1 MDSNFLNKFDN
12 YKLDLH
18 GVRMP
23 SFEVENKYKR
33 EIGLSEDA
41 SKLEFLKQKCY
52 VRLNELKDSKYIKP
66 SKFKEYKDRT
76 DEELEILDKLDFID
90 YMLLVWHVTNFCD
103 ENKIARGL
111 GRGSAAGSL
120 VLYLI
125 DVVRVDPIKHGLFF
139 QRFVS
144 EVRAKKEVVDGIVY
158 LDGSL
163 MADVDL
169 DICYYDRQ
177 KVLQHLEEKFEGKTS
192 KILTLNTLSGK
203 LVIKEC
209 GKIVATP
216 DPISEEDMTRV
227 TSMIPSMYGNVKDIK
242 EAYEEDEEEDG
253 FKKWCDENPRVYR
266 TALKIRGLI
275 KNKGVHPSAIAI
287 SYDPLEE
294 ICPTELTSDKSSS
307 VTSYDMNWVSLFNV
321 KLDVLGLRG
330 VSVVDRVC
338 KDLDIDPVKDVN
350 VDDKFIYTQLQDLR
364 SRHGLFHIEADTAF
378 KVCRTV
384 TPDSLDELSAVLAIA
399 RPGAIQFEGLY
410 ADVAHG
416 NAQMEAVHPF
426 FDKILQETKGVVLYQ
441 EQLMAMANKMGFSL
455 DDAELLR
462 RIVGKKKVSEVRK
475 WKKRVVSL
483 VKKNKKLAKK
493 HNGKDAGEVFWRIL
507 EDSANYSFNKS
518 HSIAYASLS
527 AQTVYLKFNHPQVFF
542 LNLLKMTRHEPDPVE
557 QIAKIEKEL
566 RHFNI
571 KLLPPHILKS
581 KEDFSIEGKD
591 IRFGLLSIKGISEK
605 SIDKIKQFQKNY
617 STKFEIFQGA
627 EEVKLNLGTLSALI
641 QAGALEGSYKQSR
654 SKIVLEAQLWKILT
668 RREKERCMLMAQEKN
683 HDLID
688 IINHL
693 KKPQIE
699 DAKPFIKE
707 SRYETIKKKYVPYLE
722 IYRQN
727 SQSESFANWY
737 YENKLLGYT
746 HGKTLK
752 DIFSDERQDLVS
764 IQEIQDSVENT
775 RVVCIGTVTKGWSRK
790 SKNGNPYYKCL
801 FVDETGEYQA
811 MIFNGKMGDKMDQC
825 KKDNN
830 GLPKEKNIVV
840 IKGIKKDG
848 DVIFA
853 DMITVQ
859 DCKIYTR
866 LSELKDK

>member
-1 MDSNFLNKFDN
+1 MDFNFLNKFED
-12 YKLDLH
+12 YKLNLH

-41 SKLEFLKQKCY
+41 SKFEFLKQKCY
-52 VRLNELKDSKYIKP
+52 VELNKLKDSKRIKP
-66 SKFKEYKDRT
+66 KKFQEYKDRT

-90 YMLLVWHVTNFCD
+90 YILLVWHVTNFCD
-103 ENKIARGL
+103 ENDIARGR

-125 DVVRVDPIKHGLFF
+125 DVVRVDPIEHGLYF

-144 EVRAKKEVVDGIVY
+144 EVRAKKEIVDGVVY

-177 KVLQHLEEKFEGKTS
+177 KVIQHLEEKFEGKTS

-216 DPISEEDMTRV
+216 DPIPDEDMTRV

-242 EAYEEDEEEDG
+242 EAYLEDEEEDG
-253 FKKWCDENPRVYR
+253 FRKWCDNNQRAYN
-266 TALKIRGLI
+266 TALKLRGLI

-287 SYDPLEE
+287 SYEPLDE
-294 ICPTELTSDKSSS
+294 ICPTELTSDKLSS

-338 KDLDIDPVKDVN
+338 KDLGIDPVKDVD
-350 VDDKFIYTQLQDLR
+350 VDDEFIYTQLQDLR

-384 TPDSLDELSAVLAIA
+384 TPENLDELSAVLAIA
-399 RPGAIQFEGLY
+399 RPGAIQFEGDY

-416 NAQMEAVHPF
+416 NKSMEAVHPF
-426 FDKILQETKGVVLYQ
+426 FDEILAETKGVVLYQ
-441 EQLMAMANKMGFSL
+441 EQLMKMAHKIGFTL
-455 DDAELLR
+455 DEAEILR
-462 RIVGKKKVSEVRK
+462 RIVGKKKIAEVRK
-475 WKKRVVSL
+475 WKKKINDKVKQNKLDKKVGHVLWRV
-483 VKKNKKLAKK
+483 
-493 HNGKDAGEVFWRIL
+493 L

-527 AQTVYLKFNHPQVFF
+527 AQTVYLKFNHPQIFF
-542 LNLLKMTRHEPDPVE
+542 LNLLKMTRHEPEPVE

-566 RHFNI
+566 RHFGI

-581 KEDFSIEGKD
+581 KEDFSIEGDD

-617 STKFEIFQGA
+617 SGKFEIFQGA
-627 EEVKLNLGTLSALI
+627 EDVKLNLGTLSALI

-668 RREKERCMLMAQEKN
+668 RREKERCMLMAKEKN
-683 HDLID
+683 YDLID

-693 KKPQIE
+693 KKPQKE
-699 DAKPFIKE
+699 DGKPFIKE
-707 SRYETIKKKYVPYLE
+707 SRYQTIKKKYIPYLE
-722 IYRQN
+722 IYKQN
-727 SQSESFANWY
+727 SVSESFANWY

-752 DIFSDERQDLVS
+752 NIFSDERRDL
-764 IQEIQDSVENT
+764 INIEEIQDSIDNS
-775 RVVCIGTVTKGWSRK
+775 RVLCIATVVKGWSRK
-790 SKNGNPYYKCL
+790 SKNGNSYYKCI
-801 FVDETGEYQA
+801 FTDETGEYQA
-811 MIFNGKMGDKMDQC
+811 MIFNSKMGNKMDQC
-825 KKDNN
+825 KEENN
-830 GLPKEKNIVV
+830 GLPKEKNIVI
-840 IKGIKKDG
+840 IKGTKKD

-853 DMITVQ
+853 DMITIQ